1 MGARSRSGGANAAIA
16 SRLQYASAMPSTPPA
31 AASSTLS
38 TSSCRTSASRPAP
51 SDVRIASSCR
61 RDAARASSRLAT
73 LKQAI
78 DSSTATAP

>member
-1 MGARSRSGGANAAIA
+1 
-16 SRLQYASAMPSTPPA
+16 MPSTPPVVE
-31 AASSTLS
+31 SSTLS

-51 SDVRIASSCR
+51 SEVRIASSCR
-61 RDAARASSRLAT
+61 RDAARASSRFAT